1 VGGNHRRKPWEETMG
16 GNHGRKPW
24 EETIGGNQ
32 RKPWEETRENHR
44 PGLLKLN
51 EYYRMKIDLES

>member
-1 VGGNHRRKPWEETMG
+1 MGGNDRRKRWEETIG

-24 EETIGGNQ
+24 EETIEENH
-32 RKPWEETRENHR
+32 RKNHR

-51 EYYRMKIDLES
+51 KYYIMKIDLES

>member
-1 VGGNHRRKPWEETMG
+1 MGGNHGRKPWEEPWEETMG

-32 RKPWEETRENHR
+32 RKP
-44 PGLLKLN
+44 
-51 EYYRMKIDLES
+51 